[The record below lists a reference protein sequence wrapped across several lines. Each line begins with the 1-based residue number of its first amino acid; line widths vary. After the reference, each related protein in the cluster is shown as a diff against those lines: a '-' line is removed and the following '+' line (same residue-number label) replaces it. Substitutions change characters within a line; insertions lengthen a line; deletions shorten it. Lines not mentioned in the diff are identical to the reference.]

1 MYSSLLFL
9 CSTSSTEK
17 SITDSLCPGRSIDYI
32 TCSVLC
38 RMLHRSCYFFIILCV
53 MTAPFTSYRM
63 LICMS
68 AWIRCTIRT
77 THIATIPWI
86 IDIFCYRFCPG
97 LFYNILLV
105 MSHFRMIDCMS
116 LLLPGV
122 GMLWF
127 FWFRLWLARLL
138 FRLTRFLF
146 WFRFRLTRLLLRFR
160 LRFVGLL
167 FWFGFRLTRFLLR
180 FGRRFCFSCF
190 FLCFYRFFLIRLFC
204 RFLIVR
210 IF

>member
-9 CSTSSTEK
+9 CSTSSTEE
-17 SITDSLCPGRSIDYI
+17 SITDSLCPGWSIDYI
-32 TCSVLC
+32 ACSVLC

-53 MTAPFTSYRM
+53 ISSTFTIFSMCKHMSPR
-63 LICMS
+63 IC
-68 AWIRCTIRT
+68 CTIRT
-77 THIATIPWI
+77 TYVATLPWI
-86 IDIFCYRFCPG
+86 IDIFCDCLCPG
-97 LFYNILLV
+97 FFHYILLV
-105 MSHFRMIDCMS
+105 MSHFRMIDCMV

-146 WFRFRLTRLLLRFR
+146 RLRFRLTRLR
-160 LRFVGLL
+160 LWFVGLL
-167 FWFGFRLTRFLLR
+167 FWFGSRLTRFLLR

-190 FLCFYRFFLIRLFC
+190 FLCFYRF
-204 RFLIVR
+204 
-210 IF
+210 